1 MVKSFMKRLERKMEW
16 VTGDLLRVSPKTS
29 FGLAWVSGDR
39 DKSDKTDPL
48 YSTIT
53 PNEIVMFLGPHEEK
67 EYFYLMSPRVGR
79 VVGWRMDFTRAG
91 NVEETGRVE

>member
-1 MVKSFMKRLERKMEW
+1 MVKSFMKRLEGKMEW
-16 VTGDLLRVSPKTS
+16 VPGDLLRVSPKTS
-29 FGLAWVSGDR
+29 FGHAWVSGGR
-39 DKSDKTDPL
+39 DTSEKIEES

-53 PNEIVMFLGPHEEK
+53 SNEIVMFLSPHKEK

-91 NVEETGRVE
+91 NVEEA